1 MATLWLTVASLFVA
15 WRNERWA
22 VVSWLSSALPF
33 FLGLLSIGIKLGWVS
48 EMLAIAFVWLAG
60 WALLRLLFPLQV
72 ALAAIA
78 AWELLGVSLLLTAAA
93 QPFLKPHY
101 IPRQTLC
108 ILMGLVLIL
117 FACSRPQALSALF
130 GPKGVQMAL
139 WLVLLSLALFRFF
152 PVGSAAALM
161 GAWLLGVS
169 IIVARTACSIAVP
182 ANFAQWWQKW
192 RWALI
197 MAALPTAV
205 LLLFR
210 DLSPAFVLFAILI
223 GAFEAFGQHRAAFWL
238 AILGLTIPTLGYFLG
253 IPSLL
258 VERVHALLSPSM
270 ARSSQHLEALWAIAR
285 GGLWGRGLA
294 HFATL
299 SDQGVLCACQAV
311 AFARRAR
318 PALSLPVTDNILAFA
333 AETLGVVG
341 LLALLGLAAFVAFGF
356 WEEAQKA
363 TDYRARA
370 WFLTVFLAW
379 AFSYL
384 IVAAWTACRWPIM
397 GLAVP
402 LLTASVFHTTLWFFV
417 FALSLAFVLSS
428 PTTSFTPL
436 PPLRSIFAPIVTIFA
451 SIIIAVSFA
460 FHATFSR
467 VTILQTC
474 FVDLET
480 ERLCRQAIWHGW
492 VTFVDGHL
500 QVNDTRLPPHLPPR
514 RRERL
519 RSFLNRQIQRGVFQ
533 VRNGQVILNP
543 NASFVR
549 MEPLYG
555 GILSLVG
562 GDER

>member
-1 MATLWLTVASLFVA
+1 MSFLEAWLHIHLLTALWITVISLFAA
-15 WRNERWA
+15 WRTSDDRSSNRWTEFT
-22 VVSWLSSALPF
+22 WLSSALPF
-33 FLGLLSIGIKLGWVS
+33 FLGLLSTGIKLGWVS

-60 WALLRLLFPLQV
+60 WALLRLLLPLQA
-72 ALAAIA
+72 ALAMIA
-78 AWELLGVSLLLTAAA
+78 AWELIGVSLLLTAAA
-93 QPFLKPHY
+93 QPFLKPPY

-108 ILMGLVLIL
+108 ILTGLVLVL
-117 FACSRPQALSALF
+117 FACSRPQALLALF
-130 GPKGVQMAL
+130 GPKGVQAAL
-139 WLVLLSLALFRFF
+139 WCVFLSLALFRFF

-182 ANFAQWWQKW
+182 ANLAQWWQKW

-210 DLSPAFVLFAILI
+210 DLSPAFVFLVILI
-223 GAFEAFGQHRAAFWL
+223 GAFEAFGQRRAAFWL
-238 AILGLTIPTLGYFLG
+238 TVLGLTIPTLGYFLG
-253 IPSLL
+253 VPSLL
-258 VERVHALLSPSM
+258 VERFQALLSPSM
-270 ARSSQHLEALWAIAR
+270 ARSSQHLETLWAIAR

-311 AFARRAR
+311 AFARRAL

-370 WFLTVFLAW
+370 WFLTVFFTW
-379 AFSYL
+379 TFSYL

-402 LLTASVFHTTLWFFV
+402 LLTASVFHTTLWLF
-417 FALSLAFVLSS
+417 
-428 PTTSFTPL
+428 
-436 PPLRSIFAPIVTIFA
+436 IFAT
-451 SIIIAVSFA
+451 S
-460 FHATFSR
+460 
-467 VTILQTC
+467 
-474 FVDLET
+474 
-480 ERLCRQAIWHGW
+480 
-492 VTFVDGHL
+492 
-500 QVNDTRLPPHLPPR
+500 
-514 RRERL
+514 
-519 RSFLNRQIQRGVFQ
+519 
-533 VRNGQVILNP
+533 
-543 NASFVR
+543 
-549 MEPLYG
+549 
-555 GILSLVG
+555 
-562 GDER
+562 